1 MAVSRLLFNTQTL
14 AILNM
19 LNPNET
25 ISYDWSID
33 EDYSIVLLEG
43 SINLQDNTVLT
54 GVTEHRVQPNIMLSA
69 TGLGSTRSYFIS
81 LFRIDDDNIADQI
94 VSSASKTRMRT
105 FAPTWID
112 DGYPS
117 DPEPSWESTF
127 ASGHYVLTKNIIDTQ
142 IANSNWD

>member
-81 LFRIDDDNIADQI
+81 LFRIDDDRRRHHTHIDQRPDQQTKHLAVDI
-94 VSSASKTRMRT
+94 NSITHFIIQHK
-105 FAPTWID
+105 W
-112 DGYPS
+112 
-117 DPEPSWESTF
+117 
-127 ASGHYVLTKNIIDTQ
+127 LT
-142 IANSNWD
+142 